1 MTTVIWLI
9 KALYKEFFN
18 RKIYDLAAQ
27 MSYYFLLSLF
37 PFLIV
42 VITLVGRLPID
53 TGSVLGIVEPYAPE
67 KTIYFLRETLT
78 GIFANQEESLMTFG
92 FLASIWLSS
101 IAIQSFSR
109 ILNESYPQKTK
120 RSFFLQ
126 LLEGLLLTFAFIS
139 VVVISVLVPVAERIV
154 LSFIDKDAWLYTF
167 IITFWNPI
175 KWVIGSMI
183 LFIFFY
189 VLYHFVPKAR
199 LKFIEVL
206 PGAITAT
213 LLWQLI
219 SVGFSIYVRYS
230 QYSLIYGNVKTLIIL
245 MIWLYLTA
253 QTLIIGGTMNALLYK
268 RKYEIE

>member
-1 MTTVIWLI
+1 
-9 KALYKEFFN
+9 
-18 RKIYDLAAQ
+18 
-27 MSYYFLLSLF
+27 
-37 PFLIV
+37 
-42 VITLVGRLPID
+42 
-53 TGSVLGIVEPYAPE
+53 
-67 KTIYFLRETLT
+67 
-78 GIFANQEESLMTFG
+78 
-92 FLASIWLSS
+92 
-101 IAIQSFSR
+101 
-109 ILNESYPQKTK
+109 
-120 RSFFLQ
+120 
-126 LLEGLLLTFAFIS
+126 
-139 VVVISVLVPVAERIV
+139 
-154 LSFIDKDAWLYTF
+154 
-167 IITFWNPI
+167 
-175 KWVIGSMI
+175 MI